1 MDLAGLG
8 ALGLV
13 AAEWL
18 ALGWL
23 SGVAFPTQTRAAS
36 WAGHPQVVS
45 RAGQP
50 HLVSWALRL
59 LVGTLYRLPSAL
71 TLELMTGSLT

>member
-18 ALGWL
+18 ALGRL

-50 HLVSWALRL
+50 HLVSWRTRMRSHGRL
-59 LVGTLYRLPSAL
+59 DIRAKLGTPTFAQAS
-71 TLELMTGSLT
+71 

>member
-36 WAGHPQVVS
+36 WAGQPQVASRAGQPHVVS

-50 HLVSWALRL
+50 QVVSWALRL
-59 LVGTLYRLPSAL
+59 LVGAPLVGVS
-71 TLELMTGSLT
+71 